1 MKHLEAVLLP
11 EPNSPPIFT
20 WVTAG
25 DSPAAGHG
33 NLCSQSY
40 TAILE
45 ETVQHHFEA
54 SGIQFRAKNYASAP
68 ELALCMNEVFGGDI
82 DVVAT

>member
-1 MKHLEAVLLP
+1 MVRQ
-11 EPNSPPIFT
+11 PNSSPPIFFT

-25 DSPAAGHG
+25 DSSAAGHG
-33 NLCSQSY
+33 NLYSQSY

-54 SGIQFRAKNYASAP
+54 LGIQFLTKNYATGNYNSAP
-68 ELALCMNEVFGGDI
+68 ELALCINEVFGGDL
-82 DVVAT
+82 DVLD